1 MTQRTL
7 GFIGLG
13 VMGEPMCAN
22 LAAKSGARVLCHD
35 LDAAPM
41 RRLAERGA
49 VPADSLRAL
58 AHEAS
63 VVFLCLASAQ
73 AAESVVE
80 ALAEAWQSEEGE
92 EGGEGSRTVV
102 DMGTTSVL
110 ATRRMA
116 ERLAQAGHR
125 FVDAPVARMPA
136 AAIAGTLSIMA
147 GGTAEDVSALMP
159 HFRCMGSDITHCG
172 GTGAGQVV
180 KILHNTVLFEAVQA
194 LAEAMAVARA
204 HGVDGAVLLD
214 AIELG
219 SADSRA
225 ARVQGREALLPRH
238 YPEGRFATRYA
249 LKDVSLAL
257 ELAQAVGLE
266 AAMARETA
274 STLRRTID
282 AGWGDRYY
290 PALYELVSAAPPRDA
305 AHD

>member
-1 MTQRTL
+1 MTPQTL

-80 ALAEAWQSEEGE
+80 ALAEAWQGI
-92 EGGEGSRTVV
+92 EGGRTVV

-147 GGTAEDVSALMP
+147 GGTAEDVGALMP
-159 HFRCMGSDITHCG
+159 YFRCMGSDITHCG

-290 PALYELVSAAPPRDA
+290 PALYELVSAAPLRDA
-305 AHD
+305 AND

>member
-1 MTQRTL
+1 MTQQTL

-80 ALAEAWQSEEGE
+80 ALAEAWQGS
-92 EGGEGSRTVV
+92 EGGRTVV

-290 PALYELVSAAPPRDA
+290 PALYELVSGAPPRDPA
-305 AHD
+305 ND

>member
-58 AHEAS
+58 ANEAS

-80 ALAEAWQSEEGE
+80 TLAEAWQDGKGS
-92 EGGEGSRTVV
+92 EGSRTVV

-147 GGTAEDVSALMP
+147 GGTAEDVAELMP

-225 ARVQGREALLPRH
+225 ASVQGREALLPRH

-257 ELAQAVGLE
+257 ELAQAVGLK

-305 AHD
+305 AND

>member
-1 MTQRTL
+1 MTQPTL

-49 VPADSLRAL
+49 VPADSLCAL

-80 ALAEAWQSEEGE
+80 ALAEAWQGS
-92 EGGEGSRTVV
+92 EGGRTVV

-147 GGTAEDVSALMP
+147 GGAAEDVSALMP

-274 STLRRTID
+274 ATLRRTID

-305 AHD
+305 AND

>member
-1 MTQRTL
+1 MTPRTL
-7 GFIGLG
+7 GFVGLG

-80 ALAEAWQSEEGE
+80 ALAEAWQGSEGD
-92 EGGEGSRTVV
+92 RTVV

-147 GGTAEDVSALMP
+147 GGAAEDVSALMP

-257 ELAQAVGLE
+257 QLAQAVGLE

-274 STLRRTID
+274 ATLRRTID

-305 AHD
+305 AND

>member
-80 ALAEAWQSEEGE
+80 ALAEAWQGS
-92 EGGEGSRTVV
+92 EGGRTVV

-274 STLRRTID
+274 ATLRRTID

-290 PALYELVSAAPPRDA
+290 PALYELVSGAPPRDA
-305 AHD
+305 AND

>member
-80 ALAEAWQSEEGE
+80 ALAEAWQGSEGD
-92 EGGEGSRTVV
+92 RTVV

-147 GGTAEDVSALMP
+147 GGSAEDVNALMP

-274 STLRRTID
+274 ATLRRTID

-290 PALYELVSAAPPRDA
+290 PALYELVSAAPPRTA
-305 AHD
+305 AND

>member
-1 MTQRTL
+1 MTQQTL

-80 ALAEAWQSEEGE
+80 ALAEAWQGSEGD
-92 EGGEGSRTVV
+92 RTVV

-274 STLRRTID
+274 ATLRRTID

-290 PALYELVSAAPPRDA
+290 PALYELVSAAPPRTA
-305 AHD
+305 AND

>member
-1 MTQRTL
+1 MTQQTL
-7 GFIGLG
+7 GFVGLG

-41 RRLAERGA
+41 RRLVERGA

-58 AHEAS
+58 ALEAS

-80 ALAEAWQSEEGE
+80 ALAEAWQDG
-92 EGGEGSRTVV
+92 EGGEGGRTVV

-147 GGTAEDVSALMP
+147 GGTAEEVGALMP

-274 STLRRTID
+274 ATLRRTID

-290 PALYELVSAAPPRDA
+290 PALYELVSGAPPRDPA
-305 AHD
+305 ND

>member
-1 MTQRTL
+1 MTQQTL
-7 GFIGLG
+7 GFVGLG

-80 ALAEAWQSEEGE
+80 ALAEAWQSS
-92 EGGEGSRTVV
+92 GGVRTVV

-257 ELAQAVGLE
+257 ELAQAAGLE

-274 STLRRTID
+274 ATLRRTID

-305 AHD
+305 AND

>member
-7 GFIGLG
+7 GFVGLG

-80 ALAEAWQSEEGE
+80 ALAEAWQDGEGS
-92 EGGEGSRTVV
+92 EGSRTVV

-116 ERLAQAGHR
+116 GRLAQAGHR

-305 AHD
+305 AND

>member
-1 MTQRTL
+1 MTPQTL

-41 RRLAERGA
+41 RRLAECGA

-80 ALAEAWQSEEGE
+80 ALAEAWQGNEGD
-92 EGGEGSRTVV
+92 RTVV

-274 STLRRTID
+274 ATLRRTID

-290 PALYELVSAAPPRDA
+290 PALYELVSAAPPRDPA
-305 AHD
+305 ND

>member
-7 GFIGLG
+7 GFVGLG

-58 AHEAS
+58 ALEAS

-80 ALAEAWQSEEGE
+80 ALAEAWQGS
-92 EGGEGSRTVV
+92 GGVRTVV

-147 GGTAEDVSALMP
+147 GGSAEDVNALMP

-290 PALYELVSAAPPRDA
+290 PALYELVSAAPPRTA
-305 AHD
+305 AND

>member
-1 MTQRTL
+1 MTPRTL

-80 ALAEAWQSEEGE
+80 ALAEAWQDG
-92 EGGEGSRTVV
+92 EGGEGGRTVV

-136 AAIAGTLSIMA
+136 AAIAGTLSIMV
-147 GGTAEDVSALMP
+147 GGTVEDVSALMP

-257 ELAQAVGLE
+257 ELAQAAGLE

-274 STLRRTID
+274 ATLRRTID

-290 PALYELVSAAPPRDA
+290 PALYELVSAAPPRDRA
-305 AHD
+305 ND

>member
-7 GFIGLG
+7 GFVGLG

-22 LAAKSGARVLCHD
+22 LAAKSGERVLCHD

-80 ALAEAWQSEEGE
+80 ALAEAWQDG
-92 EGGEGSRTVV
+92 EGGEGGRTVV

-274 STLRRTID
+274 ATLQRTID

-290 PALYELVSAAPPRDA
+290 PALYELVSAAPPRTA
-305 AHD
+305 AND

>member
-1 MTQRTL
+1 MTLQTL

-49 VPADSLRAL
+49 VPADSLHAL

-80 ALAEAWQSEEGE
+80 ALAEAWQ
-92 EGGEGSRTVV
+92 GGEGGRTVV

-116 ERLAQAGHR
+116 GRLAQAGHR

-290 PALYELVSAAPPRDA
+290 PALYELVSAAPPRDPA
-305 AHD
+305 ND

>member
-1 MTQRTL
+1 MTQQTL
-7 GFIGLG
+7 GFVGLG

-35 LDAAPM
+35 LDVAPM

-58 AHEAS
+58 ALEAS

-80 ALAEAWQSEEGE
+80 ALAETWQDN
-92 EGGEGSRTVV
+92 GGIRTVV

-116 ERLAQAGHR
+116 ERLAQGGHR
-125 FVDAPVARMPA
+125 FVDAPVARMRA

-147 GGTAEDVSALMP
+147 GGTAEDVGALMP

-290 PALYELVSAAPPRDA
+290 PALYELVSAAPPREPSSD
-305 AHD
+305 

>member
-1 MTQRTL
+1 MTLQTL

-80 ALAEAWQSEEGE
+80 ALAEAWQGS
-92 EGGEGSRTVV
+92 GGVRTVV

-180 KILHNTVLFEAVQA
+180 KILHNTVLFEAVQS

-305 AHD
+305 AND

>member
-41 RRLAERGA
+41 QRLAERGA

-80 ALAEAWQSEEGE
+80 ALAEAWQGSEGD
-92 EGGEGSRTVV
+92 RTVV

-110 ATRRMA
+110 ATRRRA

-180 KILHNTVLFEAVQA
+180 KILHNTVLFETVQA

-204 HGVDGAVLLD
+204 HGVDAAVLLD

-274 STLRRTID
+274 STLQRTID

-290 PALYELVSAAPPRDA
+290 PALYELVSAAPPRTA
-305 AHD
+305 AND

>member
-1 MTQRTL
+1 MTLQTL
-7 GFIGLG
+7 GFVGLG

-80 ALAEAWQSEEGE
+80 ALAEAWQGS
-92 EGGEGSRTVV
+92 EGGRTVV

-147 GGTAEDVSALMP
+147 GGTVEDVSALMP

-257 ELAQAVGLE
+257 ELAQAAGLE

-274 STLRRTID
+274 ATLRRTID

-290 PALYELVSAAPPRDA
+290 PALYELVSGAPPRDA
-305 AHD
+305 AND

>member
-41 RRLAERGA
+41 QRLAERGA

-80 ALAEAWQSEEGE
+80 ALAEAWQGSEGD
-92 EGGEGSRTVV
+92 RTVV

-180 KILHNTVLFEAVQA
+180 KILHNTVLFETVQA

-204 HGVDGAVLLD
+204 HGVDAAVLLD

-274 STLRRTID
+274 STLQRTID

-290 PALYELVSAAPPRDA
+290 PALYELVSAAPPRTA
-305 AHD
+305 AND

>member
-1 MTQRTL
+1 M
-7 GFIGLG
+7 
-13 VMGEPMCAN
+13 
-22 LAAKSGARVLCHD
+22 LCHD

-49 VPADSLRAL
+49 VPADSLHAL

-80 ALAEAWQSEEGE
+80 ALAEAWQ
-92 EGGEGSRTVV
+92 GGEGGRTVV

-116 ERLAQAGHR
+116 GRLAQAGHR

-290 PALYELVSAAPPRDA
+290 PALYELVSAAPPRDPA
-305 AHD
+305 ND

>member
-1 MTQRTL
+1 MTPQTL

-80 ALAEAWQSEEGE
+80 ALAEAWQSS
-92 EGGEGSRTVV
+92 GGVRTVV

-159 HFRCMGSDITHCG
+159 RFRCMGSDITHCG

-257 ELAQAVGLE
+257 ELAQAAGLE

-274 STLRRTID
+274 ATLRRTID

-290 PALYELVSAAPPRDA
+290 PALYELVSAAPPRDPA
-305 AHD
+305 ND